1 MCSRWYAWQ
10 RISGLTLRVCALV
23 GETMYSLE
31 EWLEFGAML
40 AVMPPDKFSELMNT
54 YAVQAAVVQCMD
66 MR

>member
-1 MCSRWYAWQ
+1 M
-10 RISGLTLRVCALV
+10 CALV

-54 YAVQAAVVQCMD
+54 YGVQAAVVQCMD